1 MSKPRIEDI
10 EFSVAAGCFRLDPEA
25 NQRSFADLCEATTT
39 PDLQEW
45 VPGFSIQVLR
55 QEAQAI
61 LDYDNYDPE
70 KHHEDMDQL
79 MVDFINDEEFTF
91 IWDSLHRWY
100 S

>member
-10 EFSVAAGCFRLDPEA
+10 EFSVAAGCFRLDPEVA
-25 NQRSFADLCEATTT
+25 PPPLQTTAT
-39 PDLQEW
+39 PDPQEW
-45 VPGFSIQVLR
+45 APGFSIQVLR

-70 KHHEDMDQL
+70 KHHEVMDQL
-79 MVDFINDEEFTF
+79 MVDFINDEEFTS
-91 IWDSLHRWY
+91 IWDRLSRWY